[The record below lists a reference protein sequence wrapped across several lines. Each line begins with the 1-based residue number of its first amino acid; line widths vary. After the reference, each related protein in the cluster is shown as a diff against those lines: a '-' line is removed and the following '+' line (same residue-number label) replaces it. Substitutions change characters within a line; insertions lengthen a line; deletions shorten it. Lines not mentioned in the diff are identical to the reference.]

1 MLYPGSTKSDKK
13 NSSLSEEFF
22 LFFSYGILCRSYF
35 SVPCSV
41 VFMAKSLYNIP
52 HSAYVTIGRY
62 ERGYK
67 MQYTYSVRCDIRNI
81 RGKERKVY
89 GIDASYE
96 GEVLRSSVNLF
107 DRKEDAENFA
117 RICNKLDLDV
127 IHFDDVILDLL
138 KDRELSAVM
147 D

>member
-1 MLYPGSTKSDKK
+1 
-13 NSSLSEEFF
+13 
-22 LFFSYGILCRSYF
+22 
-35 SVPCSV
+35 
-41 VFMAKSLYNIP
+41 
-52 HSAYVTIGRY
+52 
-62 ERGYK
+62 

-96 GEVLRSSVNLF
+96 DEVLRSSVNLF